1 MSGSESTQ
9 SDDILSPKVYQT
21 FDKSKMAAKEAMLL
35 YKASREN
42 SSVSST
48 EYLLSTERKPR
59 KMKELRPVV
68 RKQSRS

>member
-21 FDKSKMAAKEAMLL
+21 LDKSKMAAKEVSLL

-48 EYLLSTERKPR
+48 EYLLSTEHKPR